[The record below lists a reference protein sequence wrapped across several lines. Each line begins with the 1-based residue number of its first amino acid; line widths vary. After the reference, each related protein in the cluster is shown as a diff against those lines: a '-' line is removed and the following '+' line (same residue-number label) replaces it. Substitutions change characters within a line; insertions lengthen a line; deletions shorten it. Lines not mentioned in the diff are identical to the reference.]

1 MLLQTSFMQ
10 SIMSTQNI
18 LGIVVELG
26 ILYIAYAKWKI
37 TVDKQ
42 IESLDLQIREV
53 KIDIKEVQSLSS
65 KITNLDTNSQLMKQ
79 DLDYIKR
86 DYETQSRNN
95 EKMQADI
102 HTIKGAMSN
111 IEIYFKQIIE
121 NESK

>member
-1 MLLQTSFMQ
+1 
-10 SIMSTQNI
+10 MSSQNV

-26 ILYIAYAKWKI
+26 ILYIAYAKWKV

-65 KITNLDTNSQLMKQ
+65 KITNLDTTSQLMKQ
-79 DLDYIKR
+79 DLDYIKK
-86 DYETQSRNN
+86 DYEIQARSNA
-95 EKMQADI
+95 KMKEDI
-102 HTIKGAMSN
+102 HEIKGSMATIQS
-111 IEIYFKQIIE
+111 YFKQILE